1 MQSYLND
8 GEITKSTFELC
19 VYGNTN
25 SIDEYYFFEAIYKV
39 KTSIQDK
46 KIQVMFFSNR
56 RKNAYRK

>member
-25 SIDEYYFFEAIYKV
+25 SIDEYYFFEAIYKL

-46 KIQVMFFSNR
+46 KIQIMFFF
-56 RKNAYRK
+56 